1 MHGELARREGRVA
14 PDRPRRPVDLNG
26 DSRMRGLLLG
36 DTAVDEAAV
45 EVVVT
50 RGCGTVEVRI
60 VGPTAGFTLC
70 FDHAEA
76 QPDAV
81 RFAVREAIARY
92 RSALGLDAR
101 GSDRE

>member
-1 MHGELARREGRVA
+1 MHGALARREDRVA
-14 PDRPRRPVDLNG
+14 ADRPRRPVDRNG
-26 DSRMRGLLLG
+26 DSRMRALLSG
-36 DTAVDEAAV
+36 DAAVVEAAV

-60 VGPTAGFTLC
+60 VGSRAGFTLC

-76 QPDAV
+76 HPDAV

-92 RSALGLDAR
+92 RSALGLEAR
-101 GSDRE
+101 GSAQE